1 MRYFIEIAYQGTH
14 YHGWQIQPNA
24 HTVQAAI
31 ERVLSTILA
40 QKIEIIASGRTD
52 TGVHATQQFAHFDC
66 EISLSQYTHLH
77 KMNLLLPRDIVVK
90 AIYQVGGEAHARFD
104 ATQRAYTYYLSSQ
117 KNPFRQGLYTYDYK
131 IYNYEIMNQ
140 AAAILLQYQD
150 FQAFSKVKTEVKTF
164 ECTISEAKWVQE
176 GDFYVFHITANRFL
190 RGMVR
195 AIVGTLL
202 EVGKGRLNLND
213 FEMVIRQK
221 DRRKAGHAAPPEGL
235 FLSRVVYPYNLK
247 ALK

>member
-24 HTVQAAI
+24 HTVQAEI
-31 ERVLSTILA
+31 ERVLELILGK
-40 QKIEIIASGRTD
+40 KIEITASGRTD
-52 TGVHATQQFAHFDC
+52 TGVHAMQQFAHFDC
-66 EISLSQYTHLH
+66 ETPLNHYTHLH
-77 KMNLLLPRDIVVK
+77 KVNLLLPRDIVAK
-90 AIYQVGGEAHARFD
+90 AIYQVADEAHARFD
-104 ATQRAYTYYLSSQ
+104 ATERAYAYYLSSQ
-117 KNPFRQGLYTYDYK
+117 KKPFQQGLYTYDHRT
-131 IYNYEIMNQ
+131 YNYEAMNQ

-150 FQAFSKVKTEVKTF
+150 FQAFSKVKTDVKTF
-164 ECTISEAKWVQE
+164 DCIISEAKWVQE
-176 GDFYVFHITANRFL
+176 DDFYVFHITANRFL

-202 EVGKGRLNLND
+202 EVGKGRLNLKD
-213 FEMVIRQK
+213 FKMVIEQK

-235 FLSRVVYPYNLK
+235 FLSRVVYPYALQ